1 MQINPQ
7 HTVPTVVD
15 DGFSLWES
23 RAIITY
29 LVNKYARGSDLYPQD
44 PKARALVD
52 QRLYFDMATLYQRFS
67 DYFVS
72 ISYLS

>member
-1 MQINPQ
+1 M
-7 HTVPTVVD
+7 D
-15 DGFSLWES
+15 DGHPIYES

-29 LVNKYARGSDLYPQD
+29 LVNKYGKGSALYPEE

-52 QRLYFDMATLYQRFS
+52 QRLYFDIGTLYQRFS

-72 ISYLS
+72 ASSPNQSPI